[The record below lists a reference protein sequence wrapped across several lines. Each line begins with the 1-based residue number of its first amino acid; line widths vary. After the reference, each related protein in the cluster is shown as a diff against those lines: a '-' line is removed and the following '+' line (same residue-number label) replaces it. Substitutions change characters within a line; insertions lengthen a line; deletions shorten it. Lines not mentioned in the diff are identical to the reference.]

1 MDYVKKG
8 SFFARQGWYPADK
21 VQCERAVEKL
31 GEGESPLDPQEAR
44 ALRAGVVHHDGWA
57 FSGAPAAQVFK
68 ALESGE
74 TVDRLVLL
82 GGHMGP
88 HAQGWILTEGVFR
101 TPLGEIEGDPE
112 FAQALLS
119 EVGGDFSPR
128 GPRSYEPDNTI
139 ELQLPFVKRFM
150 KEAKMVVAGVPATP
164 EGLALG
170 ATAAKLARDHSGRT
184 VFVGSTDLT
193 HYGVNYG
200 FMPKGLGPEAVKW
213 VKEENDKK
221 ALDRLQALEA
231 EAYLDEA
238 LRLHY
243 ACCPG
248 ASGAAV
254 VAARE
259 LGREKGHLL
268 DYYTSYDV
276 HPGAS
281 FVGYAAVVM

>member
-1 MDYVKKG
+1 MEYVRKG
-8 SFFARQGWYPADK
+8 DFFARQGWYPADRSEC
-21 VQCERAVEKL
+21 QRTVEKL
-31 GEGESPLDPQEAR
+31 AEGEHPLDAEEAR
-44 ALRAGVVHHDGWA
+44 ALKAGVVPHAGWA

-68 ALESGE
+68 TLGGGE
-74 TVDRLVLL
+74 KVDRLVLL

-88 HAQGWILTEGVFR
+88 QAQGWILTEGVFR
-101 TPLGEIEGDPE
+101 TPLGEIQGDPE

-119 EVGGDFSPR
+119 EAGGDFVAR
-128 GPRSYEPDNTI
+128 GPVSYEPDNTI

-150 KEAKMVVAGVPATP
+150 QEAKMVVAGVPATP
-164 EGLALG
+164 DGLALG
-170 ATAAKLARDHSGRT
+170 AKAAKLAGSLPGRT
-184 VFVGSTDLT
+184 VVVGSTDLT

-200 FMPKGLGPEAVKW
+200 FMPKGLGPEAVAW

-248 ASGAAV
+248 ASGAALV
-254 VAARE
+254 SARE
-259 LGREKGHLL
+259 LGSERGHLL
-268 DYYTSYDV
+268 DYYTSYDI

-281 FVGYAAVVM
+281 FVGYAALVM